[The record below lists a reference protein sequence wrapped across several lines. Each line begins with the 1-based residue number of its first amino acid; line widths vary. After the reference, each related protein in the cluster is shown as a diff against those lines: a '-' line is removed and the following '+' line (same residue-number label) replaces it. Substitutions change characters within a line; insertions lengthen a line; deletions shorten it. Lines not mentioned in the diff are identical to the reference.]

1 LDLVDKVISSL
12 SLIEELTK
20 STSVDCAFVSLIIP
34 FLKMLSKTLQ
44 KHHDDSGVK
53 TINREMLCSKEQR
66 FVILNR
72 RQVTTT
78 TQQLCS
84 T

>member
-1 LDLVDKVISSL
+1 MNLVDTIISSL

-20 STSVDCAFVSLIIP
+20 SISTDCTFVSLIIP

-53 TINREMLCSKEQR
+53 TINREMLCSLEQR
-66 FVILNR
+66 FCVIKEN
-72 RQVTTT
+72 
-78 TQQLCS
+78 
-84 T
+84 